1 MKTTLTG
8 RLILPND
15 LRGPVYLVGR
25 QPIFNRNMEVY
36 AYELLYRSSR
46 GDNYVNVMDGDQA
59 TLAVLMN
66 TFSKAGLNT
75 LVGSKKA
82 FINLTR
88 NFILGHYPMTLPAGR
103 AVLEILEDIDVD
115 AELIAALK
123 DLSIKGYKLAI
134 DDVIAW
140 DARAESLADLAM
152 FAKVDIASVLPTDLP
167 ELVQNL
173 KKKSIFLVAEKVET
187 PEEYEL
193 CRLLGFDF
201 FQGFFFCRP
210 EIVPLRKFET
220 SRLVIL
226 QVMAKLQQPNVD
238 LAELDRI
245 FSMDVTLGYRLI
257 KLVNSGYYS
266 FNSPI
271 SSIRHAIALIGF
283 QQLRN
288 WLSLFLMAKV
298 ENKPHELCIQ
308 ALLRGKVAESMAVE
322 LKLANSDSYFLAGLF
337 SILDALLDMP
347 MNEIVEGVNL
357 TSDIAAALME
367 RKGPIGEILQAVE
380 GIEGGNWDLILKA
393 GVGIEKISAIYINAV
408 EWTERLR
415 SEVLSNED

>member
-1 MKTTLTG
+1 MKTTMTG

-15 LRGPVYLVGR
+15 LKGPVYLVGR
-25 QPIFNRNMEVY
+25 QPIFTRELEVF

-46 GDNYVNVMDGDQA
+46 ENYVNVMDGDQA

-88 NFILGHYPMTLPAGR
+88 NFILGHYPMTLPANR
-103 AVLEILEDIDVD
+103 AVLEILEDIDID

-123 DLSIKGYKLAI
+123 DLVSKGYKLAI
-134 DDVIAW
+134 DDMIVW
-140 DARAESLADLAM
+140 DARAAALADLAT
-152 FAKVDIASVLPTDLP
+152 FAKVDIASIPPTDLP
-167 ELVQNL
+167 QLVQQL

-193 CRLLGFDF
+193 CRLMGFDF

-226 QVMAKLQQPNVD
+226 QVMAKLQKPDVD
-238 LAELDRI
+238 LSELERI
-245 FSMDVTLGYRLI
+245 FSMDVTLGYRLL
-257 KLVNSGYYS
+257 KLVNSGYFS
-266 FNSPI
+266 FSAPI

-298 ENKPHELCIQ
+298 DNKPHELCTQ
-308 ALLRGKVAESMAVE
+308 ALLRAKVAESIAWE
-322 LKLANSDSYFLAGLF
+322 LNLAQPDSYFLAGLF
-337 SILDALLDMP
+337 SVLDALLDMP

-357 TSDIAAALME
+357 SSEIGAALLE

-380 GIEGGNWDLILKA
+380 GIETGNWDLILKA
-393 GVGIEKISAIYINAV
+393 GLELEKISAIYIGSI
-408 EWTERLR
+408 EWTEVLR
-415 SEVLSNED
+415 TEVLANNN